1 MASHREKIFD
11 MPSVHAHRAIT
22 PRPPDDV
29 REAAQ
34 DAARRQGT
42 NLNAVVVAFL
52 NWYGGLTDR
61 HPERPEPPAS

>member
-1 MASHREKIFD
+1 

-34 DAARRQGT
+34 DAAARQET

-52 NWYGGLTDR
+52 RWYGGLTDR
-61 HPERPEPPAS
+61 HPERPEPPAD